1 MSIKFVE
8 GHSLPSPVF
17 QTTAT
22 TAYETAFY
30 PDLTQAGRYPLTIGY
45 FVKGNRSV
53 YGATA
58 NTTTLRVR
66 GGVWNP
72 GNSPSTTAETEFKDV
87 NERPVFIAREV
98 GNGPNRQAL
107 LQTDASLMEDKW
119 YFIAASYFSASY
131 RRVTVHDPIDGSLIG
146 QTLDTANSSTLG
158 ITNGVLGIGAQFFG
172 TLGMETTVAEMCT
185 WREFMD
191 LADLAAF
198 SQVGFAATNRPTNL
212 MQDLNFIY
220 NWQSTGDPLV
230 VEDNGPYSMDAT
242 LPSTTDIEYTPES
255 PVPVFITDLS
265 NIEFNEVTYLMFSVQ
280 AGSAYAA
287 LYPSGTARPSNADIV
302 AGTGALASGAVALD
316 GVDPLNLTLTLPNT
330 GTTYVVYFAQDIGD
344 GGSSY
349 NEELSTFT
357 SPTKYS
363 EIITNIEGNETLN
376 LSNIKYKW
384 YDSTD
389 LSALGSSTADG
400 TTEVTDGT
408 GLLEITLPNGVTT
421 TAKGSQGTMMLQ
433 VDDGGTIKTAYH
445 IVTVK

>member
-17 QTTAT
+17 QTTT
-22 TAYETAFY
+22 TAAYETAFY

-58 NTTTLRVR
+58 DTTTLRVR
-66 GGVWNP
+66 GGAWNP
-72 GNSPSTTAETEFKDV
+72 GNSLSTTAETEFKDV
-87 NERPVFIAREV
+87 NERPAFIAREI

-107 LQTDASLMEDKW
+107 LQTDASIMEDKW
-119 YFIAASYFSASY
+119 YFIAASYFSATY

-146 QTLDTANSSTLG
+146 QTLDTTNSSTLG
-158 ITNGVLGIGAQFFG
+158 ITSGVLGIGAQFFG
-172 TLGMETTVAEMCT
+172 SLGMETTVAEMCT

-265 NIEFNEVTYLMFSVQ
+265 NIKFNEVTYLMFSVQ

-302 AGTGALASGAVALD
+302 AGTGALASGSVALD
-316 GVDPLNLTLTLPNT
+316 GTAPLDLTLTLPNT
-330 GTTYVVYFAQDIGD
+330 DTAYVVYFAQDIGD
-344 GGSSY
+344 GGSNY
-349 NEELSTFT
+349 NEESSTFT

-363 EIITNIEGNETLN
+363 ETVVDIDDASLNNKTGIE
-376 LSNIKYKW
+376 YAW
-384 YDSTD
+384 YDSVD
-389 LSALGSSTADG
+389 FNNLGNVKTSGTA
-400 TTEVTDGT
+400 EVTNGS
-408 GLLEITLPNGVTT
+408 GLLEITLPTTIT
-421 TAKGSQGTMMLQ
+421 TAKGADGTMVLK
-433 VDDGGTIKTAYH
+433 VDDAGTIRTAAH

>member
-8 GHSLPSPVF
+8 GHSVPSPVF

-22 TAYETAFY
+22 AAYEAAFY
-30 PDLTQAGRYPLTIGY
+30 PVLTQAGRYPLTIGY

-58 NTTTLRVR
+58 GTTTLRVR
-66 GGVWNP
+66 GGAWNP
-72 GNSPSTTAETEFKDV
+72 SNSPSTTAEVEFRDV
-87 NERPVFIAREV
+87 NERPRFIAREI
-98 GNGPNRQAL
+98 GNGPNRS
-107 LQTDASLMEDKW
+107 ASLSTDFSVMEDKW

-146 QTLDTANSSTLG
+146 QVLDTANSSTLD
-158 ITNGVLGIGAQFFG
+158 ITSGVLGIGAQFFDS
-172 TLGMETTVAEMCT
+172 LGMETTVAEMCT

-230 VEDNGPYSMDAT
+230 VEDNGPYGMDAT
-242 LPSTTDIEYTPES
+242 LPSTTDIVYTPES

-265 NIEFNEVTYLMFSVQ
+265 NMEFNEITYLMFSVQ

-287 LYPSGTARPSNADIV
+287 LYPSGTVRPPNADIV
-302 AGTGALASGAVALD
+302 AGTGALASGSVALD
-316 GVDPLNLTLTLPNT
+316 GAAPLNLTLTLPNT
-330 GTTYVVYFAQDIGD
+330 DTAYVVYFAQDIGD
-344 GGSSY
+344 GGSNY
-349 NEELSTFT
+349 NEESSTFT

-363 EIITNIEGNETLN
+363 ETVVDIDDTALASLTAI
-376 LSNIKYKW
+376 SYAW

-389 LSALGSSTADG
+389 FSNLGSAKTTGTA
-400 TTEVTDGT
+400 EVTDGSA
-408 GLLEITLPNGVTT
+408 LLEITLPTSIT
-421 TAKGSQGTMMLQ
+421 TAKGSDGTMVLK
-433 VDDGGTIKTAYH
+433 VDDGGTVRTAAH
-445 IVTVK
+445 VVTVK